1 MRERRSWRGGKG
13 KGRIWKRIGR
23 GEGVKRRYKKF
34 RCLVS
39 KSKRYIRD
47 FNDDID
53 DMFDHY

>member
-13 KGRIWKRIGR
+13 RRWKRIGR
-23 GEGVKRRYKKF
+23 GEGVKRRYKKC